1 MRLGD
6 LDRIAQDVR
15 ENNIGNYYKQDW
27 TSSQVVTLLEQVIT
41 LLENAS
47 TIDPVHAAGGCY
59 CRECICATR
68 PGDNLVY
75 CDNLER
81 DMMPDDFCSVG
92 AKKEADH
99 D

>member
-6 LDRIAQDVR
+6 LDALYQRVKRSTASKTVKVLAEVIINTAPIIDAVPVVR
-15 ENNIGNYYKQDW
+15 
-27 TSSQVVTLLEQVIT
+27 
-41 LLENAS
+41 
-47 TIDPVHAAGGCY
+47 
-59 CRECICATR
+59 CRECIYCSWQE
-68 PGDNLVY
+68 DNLVY
-75 CDNLER
+75 CDNFER